1 MGVFIEQF
9 QRTFKFD
16 AVLGGSEEV
25 LLDLQARQA
34 LKKMPKAGTL
44 SLISV

>member
-25 LLDLQARQA
+25 S
-34 LKKMPKAGTL
+34 KAVYRL
-44 SLISV
+44 VNPRLMRL

>member
-25 LLDLQARQA
+25 GLAHL
-34 LKKMPKAGTL
+34 MTSCAG
-44 SLISV
+44 